1 MTASRPNSHDDLFAR
16 GIAQFNRGEFFAS
29 HETWEEIWLAALE
42 PDKTFL
48 QGIIQVA
55 AALHHYTRGNLAG
68 AESLLRV
75 GLKKLEQ
82 FPADYRQIQLK
93 PLREASRHWIVALE
107 QGAASG
113 AEPFPQIVLAVTGGS
128 SKERRSEK

>member
-1 MTASRPNSHDDLFAR
+1 MTASRPHSNDDVFAR

-29 HETWEEIWLAALE
+29 HETWEEIWLAAAE

-82 FPADYRQIQLK
+82 FPADYRQIQLE
-93 PLREASRHWIVALE
+93 PLREAARRWIVALE
-107 QGAASG
+107 RSEASG
-113 AEPFPQIVLAVTGGS
+113 AEALPLIARTNARGS
-128 SKERRSEK
+128 SMERENDK

>member
-1 MTASRPNSHDDLFAR
+1 MKASRPNSHDATFAR

-29 HETWEEIWLAALE
+29 HETWEEIWLAAPE

-82 FPADYRQIQLK
+82 FPADYRQIQLE
-93 PLREASRHWIVALE
+93 PLRESARRWIVALQRNE
-107 QGAASG
+107 ASG
-113 AEPFPQIVLAVTGGS
+113 AEPFPRIVLADAGVS
-128 SKERRSEK
+128 SKERGSEK

>member
-1 MTASRPNSHDDLFAR
+1 MTASRPNSHGGTFAR

-29 HETWEEIWLAALE
+29 HETWEEIWLAAPE
-42 PDKTFL
+42 PEKTFL

-82 FPADYRQIQLK
+82 FPADYRQIQLE
-93 PLREASRHWIVALE
+93 PLRQAARSWIAALE
-107 QGAASG
+107 RGAACG
-113 AEPFPQIVLAVTGGS
+113 AEALPLIARTDARGS
-128 SKERRSEK
+128 SLE